1 MQTKLNIEKVLN
13 GFIEVK
19 VDSNNFLIIRES
31 LTRIGVCN
39 KRSSISNSLL
49 KNKKKL
55 FQSCHI
61 LSYDGKYYIVHFKEL
76 FLLDGK
82 ESSLDDLDMK
92 RRNQI
97 AKLLQDWGLL
107 EICHPEKFPTEE
119 HFIKMVKIVAS
130 RDRSEWQFVPKYH
143 LGTRRS
149 FNSNRVKTDNWNNS
163 EYWTNHD

>member
-1 MQTKLNIEKVLN
+1 MQTKLNIDNILKN
-13 GFIEVK
+13 FIEVK
-19 VDSNNFLIIRES
+19 VDSNNFLIVRES
-31 LTRIGVCN
+31 LQRIGVSP
-39 KRSSISNSLL
+39 KS
-49 KNKKKL
+49 KNVL
-55 FQSCHI
+55 YQSCHI